1 MFDASMRE
9 VETMAVDW
17 VTIETAASET
27 GLCTKTI
34 RNAIKRGQIQA
45 RKLSP
50 RVLLISLR
58 SARAYE
64 PGRRYTKRGEWAGH
78 AK

>member
-1 MFDASMRE
+1 MPI
-9 VETMAVDW
+9 DW
-17 VTIETAASET
+17 VNIETAASET

-34 RNAIKRGQIQA
+34 RNAIKRGQIVS

-50 RVLLISLR
+50 RVLLVSLK
-58 SARAYE
+58 SARDYE
-64 PGRRYTKRGEWAGH
+64 PGRRYTKRGEWVGH